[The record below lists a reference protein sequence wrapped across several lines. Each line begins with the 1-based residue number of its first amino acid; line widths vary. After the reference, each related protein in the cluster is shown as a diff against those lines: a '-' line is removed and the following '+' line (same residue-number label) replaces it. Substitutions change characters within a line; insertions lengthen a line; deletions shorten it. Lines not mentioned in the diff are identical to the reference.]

1 MSSTK
6 EQVLSLLETHREQFF
21 SGEALAAQLG
31 VSRAAVWKAVKEL
44 QKQGHSI
51 EAVPNRGYTMR
62 STSEVLSEQG
72 VRPYLNERIPM
83 LVVEKEVV
91 STNITAKELAAK
103 GAPHG
108 TLVMADAQTGG
119 RGRRGRSFSS
129 PPGTGL
135 YLTMILRSG
144 LPMECV
150 VPMTSAAAVAVY
162 RAIRKVCGKE
172 LSIKWVNDVYWRGK
186 KCCGILTEAAADMES
201 GGVDYVVVGIG
212 LNLLEPE
219 GGFPPELR
227 DIAGSIFDP
236 GEPVQ
241 RCRIA
246 AEVANELLD
255 MADALPETPFMED
268 YIQHNFVPGK
278 DIFVIQNGEKRPA
291 HARAITPDGHLVV
304 DNPDGTTEELSFG
317 EVSIRIQ

>member
-1 MSSTK
+1 M
-6 EQVLSLLETHREQFF
+6 
-21 SGEALAAQLG
+21 
-31 VSRAAVWKAVKEL
+31 
-44 QKQGHSI
+44 
-51 EAVPNRGYTMR
+51 
-62 STSEVLSEQG
+62 
-72 VRPYLNERIPM
+72 
-83 LVVEKEVV
+83 
-91 STNITAKELAAK
+91 
-103 GAPHG
+103 
-108 TLVMADAQTGG
+108 
-119 RGRRGRSFSS
+119 
-129 PPGTGL
+129 
-135 YLTMILRSG
+135 
-144 LPMECV
+144 
-150 VPMTSAAAVAVY
+150 
-162 RAIRKVCGKE
+162 CGKE

-291 HARAITPDGHLVV
+291 HARAITPDGHLVAV
-304 DNPDGTTEELSFG
+304 SYTHLDVYKRQHRHFLHTHCALFCAFFHAELSGHGLFAERRRAKARHVG
-317 EVSIRIQ
+317 HAAQRRVQHFV